1 MINRLED
8 LIIDGVSDGEVKMED
23 LCETHQ
29 AEITSAAEA
38 VFQIFRPE
46 VWAFAALMERKLRDQ
61 DDVKAGWK
69 DCDPNFLWSKL
80 EDYISKLD
88 VELGAFEDN
97 HETDQMLG
105 LAVGLRAADVANMAM
120 MIADVSGVLEK
131 TTPDFVNYRRFWLDA
146 AQARDEA
153 GIVGLSPAEAITMLA
168 KEAF

>member
-46 VWAFAALMERKLRDQ
+46 VWAFAALMERKLREQ
-61 DDVKAGWK
+61 DDVKVGWK
-69 DCDPNFLWSKL
+69 DCEAEFLWYKL
-80 EDYISKLD
+80 EYYFSKLD
-88 VELGAFEDN
+88 SELGAFEDSYQ
-97 HETDQMLG
+97 TDPMLG

-120 MIADVSGVLEK
+120 MIADVAGVLET
-131 TTPDFVNYRRFWLDA
+131 TTPDFTNYRRLFLDA